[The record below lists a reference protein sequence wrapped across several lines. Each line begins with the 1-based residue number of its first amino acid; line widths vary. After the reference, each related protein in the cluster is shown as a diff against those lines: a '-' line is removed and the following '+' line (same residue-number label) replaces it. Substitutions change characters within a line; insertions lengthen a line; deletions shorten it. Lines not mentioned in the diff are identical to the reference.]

1 MGLPAAGR
9 EGVQWE
15 RTRTVGGSLFWPAFK
30 KNLLGKD
37 WKYSHIVMETPERS
51 IYILLE
57 IKVKKAKL
65 Y

>member
-15 RTRTVGGSLFWPAFK
+15 RSSTVKGSLLWPAFK
-30 KNLLGKD
+30 KYLLGKD
-37 WKYSHIVMETPERS
+37 WKSSHIVMETPERS
-51 IYILLE
+51 LLE